1 MFKKSI
7 IALLLGT
14 AVFMTACGGKAP
26 AADNTETE
34 TAAEETVTEENAAE
48 TAAAAEETADDAA
61 QAATEPAAEE
71 STLASRYE
79 DDMARYQTVIDG
91 LQDGQAY
98 GFADISDV
106 DVLLVADHVY
116 DNLDGNMVA
125 MKADV
130 YCINGSDEVVKYG
143 TVESTDSG
151 YPLYVTADKCLM
163 FGGNHKLTKVYVDI
177 EAGAIITFQEFTETF
192 NADGEATYHYLSMD
206 EGIDEDVEDDSAHV
220 AMLEQY
226 ETGTPVNFT
235 TVGEAAAGGV
245 EIAAEAAVA
254 GGSIAAR
261 AASFVLHGVGVV
273 LGVASGAYFTTK
285 HCNELIEKCH
295 NYYLN
300 NAEKISNS
308 YIEADKYLEI
318 RSKLE
323 SNQHH

>member
-1 MFKKSI
+1 MTEMMKKLQKLGIVPVVVLNSAED
-7 IALLLGT
+7 ALPLAERLVKGGLPCAEVTFRT
-14 AVFMTACGGKAP
+14 A
-26 AADNTETE
+26 
-34 TAAEETVTEENAAE
+34 
-48 TAAAAEETADDAA
+48 
-61 QAATEPAAEE
+61 AAEE

-143 TVESTDSG
+143 TVESTDSA

-235 TVGEAAAGGV
+235 TVGEAAA
-245 EIAAEAAVA
+245 AAA
-254 GGSIAAR
+254 
-261 AASFVLHGVGVV
+261 
-273 LGVASGAYFTTK
+273 T
-285 HCNELIEKCH
+285 N
-295 NYYLN
+295 
-300 NAEKISNS
+300 
-308 YIEADKYLEI
+308 
-318 RSKLE
+318 
-323 SNQHH
+323 

>member
-34 TAAEETVTEENAAE
+34 TATEETVTEENAAE
-48 TAAAAEETADDAA
+48 TAAAAERRTSPSRTGIQA
-61 QAATEPAAEE
+61 QSVSGTGIPEPAAEE

-143 TVESTDSG
+143 TVESTDSA

-235 TVGEAAAGGV
+235 TVGEAADLRKTGRQLTGEQPV
-245 EIAAEAAVA
+245 
-254 GGSIAAR
+254 
-261 AASFVLHGVGVV
+261 
-273 LGVASGAYFTTK
+273 K
-285 HCNELIEKCH
+285 K
-295 NYYLN
+295 
-300 NAEKISNS
+300 
-308 YIEADKYLEI
+308 
-318 RSKLE
+318 
-323 SNQHH
+323 

>member
-14 AVFMTACGGKAP
+14 AVFMTACGGSAP
-26 AADNTETE
+26 AASNTEA
-34 TAAEETVTEENAAE
+34 AAEETTAKETVAEEPAAE
-48 TAAAAEETADDAA
+48 TAAPAEEKADDAA
-61 QAATEPAAEE
+61 QAATEPAVEE
-71 STLASRYE
+71 STLASRYQ

-106 DVLLVADHVY
+106 DVLLVADNVY

-130 YCINGSDEVVKYG
+130 YCVNGADEVVKYG
-143 TVESTDSG
+143 TVASSDSG

-177 EAGAIITFQEFTETF
+177 EAGAIITFEEFTETF
-192 NADGEATYHYLSMD
+192 DADGKAAYHYLSMD
-206 EGIDEDVEDDSAHV
+206 EGIDADVEDDSAHG

-235 TVGEAAAGGV
+235 TVGEAAA
-245 EIAAEAAVA
+245 AAA
-254 GGSIAAR
+254 
-261 AASFVLHGVGVV
+261 
-273 LGVASGAYFTTK
+273 T
-285 HCNELIEKCH
+285 N
-295 NYYLN
+295 
-300 NAEKISNS
+300 
-308 YIEADKYLEI
+308 
-318 RSKLE
+318 
-323 SNQHH
+323 

>member
-14 AVFMTACGGKAP
+14 AVFMTACGGSAP
-26 AADNTETE
+26 AASNTEA
-34 TAAEETVTEENAAE
+34 AAEETTAKETAAE
-48 TAAAAEETADDAA
+48 TAAPAEEKADDAA

-106 DVLLVADHVY
+106 DVLLVADNVY

-143 TVESTDSG
+143 TVESTDSA

-177 EAGAIITFQEFTETF
+177 EAGAIITFEEFTETF
-192 NADGEATYHYLSMD
+192 DADGKAAYHYLSMD
-206 EGIDEDVEDDSAHV
+206 EGIDADVEDDSAHG

-235 TVGEAAAGGV
+235 TVGEAAA
-245 EIAAEAAVA
+245 AAA
-254 GGSIAAR
+254 
-261 AASFVLHGVGVV
+261 
-273 LGVASGAYFTTK
+273 T
-285 HCNELIEKCH
+285 N
-295 NYYLN
+295 
-300 NAEKISNS
+300 
-308 YIEADKYLEI
+308 
-318 RSKLE
+318 
-323 SNQHH
+323 

>member
-1 MFKKSI
+1 VQLSKLKWFYEPEGNRSIGFKEAFYMATKQ
-7 IALLLGT
+7 
-14 AVFMTACGGKAP
+14 GGEIFGK
-26 AADNTETE
+26 
-34 TAAEETVTEENAAE
+34 VGSFENGYRF
-48 TAAAAEETADDAA
+48 DAI
-61 QAATEPAAEE
+61 
-71 STLASRYE
+71 
-79 DDMARYQTVIDG
+79 VIDG

-106 DVLLVADHVY
+106 DVLLVADNVY

-143 TVESTDSG
+143 TVESTDSA

-235 TVGEAAAGGV
+235 TVGEAAA
-245 EIAAEAAVA
+245 AAAT
-254 GGSIAAR
+254 S
-261 AASFVLHGVGVV
+261 
-273 LGVASGAYFTTK
+273 
-285 HCNELIEKCH
+285 
-295 NYYLN
+295 
-300 NAEKISNS
+300 
-308 YIEADKYLEI
+308 
-318 RSKLE
+318 
-323 SNQHH
+323 

>member
-34 TAAEETVTEENAAE
+34 TATEETVTEENAAE

-61 QAATEPAAEE
+61 QAATEAAAEE

-143 TVESTDSG
+143 TVESTDSA

-220 AMLEQY
+220 AML
-226 ETGTPVNFT
+226 GTPVNFT
-235 TVGEAAAGGV
+235 TVGEAAA
-245 EIAAEAAVA
+245 AAA
-254 GGSIAAR
+254 
-261 AASFVLHGVGVV
+261 
-273 LGVASGAYFTTK
+273 T
-285 HCNELIEKCH
+285 N
-295 NYYLN
+295 
-300 NAEKISNS
+300 
-308 YIEADKYLEI
+308 
-318 RSKLE
+318 
-323 SNQHH
+323 